1 MNETD
6 DLTLVRQC
14 LKGSSKAFE
23 TLVNKYQKPIFNVAY
38 RMTREYDDSS
48 ELTQMVF
55 VKAYEKLE
63 LYNSN
68 FKFFSWLYRIAVN
81 ESLNFLKQERKNEEL
96 DASVISENDMPDQ
109 ALHESEVSGN
119 IQKALMKIDMNYR
132 MVIILKHFQEF
143 SYKEMS
149 IILNIP
155 EKTVKSRLFM
165 ARQKLKDVLM
175 KEGIVAN
182 D

>member
-14 LKGSSKAFE
+14 LEGNSKAFE
-23 TLVNKYQKPIFNVAY
+23 TLVNKYQKPIFNAAY

-48 ELTQMVF
+48 EITQMVF

-81 ESLNFLKQERKNEEL
+81 ESLNFLKQRRQNEEL
-96 DASVISENDMPDQ
+96 DASFISENETPDQ
-109 ALHESEVSGN
+109 ALYESEMSSN
-119 IQKALMKIDMNYR
+119 IQKALMQIDMNYR
-132 MVIILKHFQEF
+132 LVIILKHFQEF
-143 SYKEMS
+143 SYKEVS
-149 IILNIP
+149 IILDIP
-155 EKTVKSRLFM
+155 EKTVKSRLFT
-165 ARQKLKDVLM
+165 ARQMLKDVLI
-175 KEGIVAN
+175 KNGIVAN